1 MSNKK
6 VLITGGA
13 GYIGSRLVPTLMNN
27 GFEVTVLDSLQY
39 SEPSLLQYC
48 NNKLF
53 NFIRGDASDP
63 ETLLPLIDMA
73 DIVIPLAAIVGA
85 PACKLNPTFATSI
98 NLDAIKLIS
107 ENITSNKKLIYPTT
121 NSGYGISKDGEMC
134 TEESPLNPISLY
146 GTTKADAEE
155 AVLNSGNGICFRL
168 ATVFGTSPRMRWDL
182 LVNDF
187 TLRAY
192 QDKSLVLFEGDFKR
206 NYIHIQDVCD
216 TFLYGIENYSSLNN
230 EVFNLG
236 LSSANL
242 SKRQLAEKIKFY
254 VPNLAIIDSDIGT
267 DPDKRDYIV
276 SNEKLERTG
285 WKPKVS
291 LDEGIVELIKAAAFV
306 PAKPGS
312 NV

>member
-1 MSNKK
+1 MNENK

-27 GFEVTVLDSLQY
+27 GYEVTVLDSLQY

-53 NFIRGDASDP
+53 NFVRGDASDP
-63 ETLLPLIDMA
+63 ETLLPLIDLA
-73 DIVIPLAAIVGA
+73 DIVIPLAAVVGA

-107 ENITSNKKLIYPTT
+107 KNLSSNKKLIYPTT
-121 NSGYGISKDGEMC
+121 NSGYGISKGGEMC

-155 AVLNSGNGICFRL
+155 SVLKSGNGICFRL

-216 TFLYGIENYSSLNN
+216 TFLYGIKNYKLLNN

-242 SKRQLAEKIKFY
+242 SKRQLAEKIKSY
-254 VPNLAIIDSDIGT
+254 VPKLAIIDSDIGT

-276 SNEKLERTG
+276 SNEKLENTG
-285 WKPKVS
+285 WNPKIS
-291 LDEGIVELIKAAAFV
+291 IDEGIEELLKAAAFV

>member
-1 MSNKK
+1 MNENK

-27 GFEVTVLDSLQY
+27 GYEVTVLDSLQY

-53 NFIRGDASDP
+53 NFVRGDASDL
-63 ETLLPLIDMA
+63 ETLLPLIDLA
-73 DIVIPLAAIVGA
+73 DIVIPLAAVVGA
-85 PACKLNPTFATSI
+85 PACKLNPTYATNI

-107 ENITSNKKLIYPTT
+107 KNLSSDKKLIYPTT
-121 NSGYGISKDGEMC
+121 NSGYGISKGGEMC

-155 AVLNSGNGICFRL
+155 SVLKSGNGICFRL

-216 TFLYGIENYSSLNN
+216 TFLYGIENYKVLNN

-242 SKRQLAEKIKFY
+242 SKRQLAEKIKSY
-254 VPNLAIIDSDIGT
+254 VPKLAIIDSDIGT

-276 SNEKLERTG
+276 SNEKLENTG
-285 WKPKVS
+285 WNPKVS
-291 LDEGIVELIKAAAFV
+291 IDEGIVELLKAAAFV